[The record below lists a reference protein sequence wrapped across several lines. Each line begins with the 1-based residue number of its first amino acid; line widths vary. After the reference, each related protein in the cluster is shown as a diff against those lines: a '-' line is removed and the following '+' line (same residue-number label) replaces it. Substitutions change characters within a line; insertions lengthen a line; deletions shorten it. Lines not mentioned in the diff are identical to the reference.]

1 MPFNAIADAVSTHYL
16 VNAIQFCAS
25 CSGFVAM
32 LGAVY
37 GFKIKLGYENV
48 LLVRLLLEMR
58 LMRMPSIQKFLIVVF
73 VGLCLVGVWML
84 MSSSV
89 VPDSTN
95 GDGDDVPVEK
105 SENRVED
112 NQEEKYMSEGDGE
125 MSESKNMVNQNQEE
139 NIVKESFDENTESEE
154 ESKAVSENDDG
165 RKREDEESK
174 SESDQDNDTES
185 RGKDQASTE
194 IFPSGDQSKILKETN
209 AQNGAW
215 STQPIESQNETISQQ
230 SSIFKDQY
238 GHRWKICGE
247 TQFENG
253 ALHYI
258 DFILKGSKLLQFIL
272 QQLELKRKH
281 ANTIGSLLDFA
292 WSMLKT

>member
-16 VNAIQFCAS
+16 VNAIQFFALKNLSHCL
-25 CSGFVAM
+25 CSV
-32 LGAVY
+32 VT
-37 GFKIKLGYENV
+37 V
-48 LLVRLLLEMR
+48 
-58 LMRMPSIQKFLIVVF
+58 VVF

-125 MSESKNMVNQNQEE
+125 TSESKNMVNQNQEE

-174 SESDQDNDTES
+174 SEN
-185 RGKDQASTE
+185 
-194 IFPSGDQSKILKETN
+194 GDSNSE
-209 AQNGAW
+209 A
-215 STQPIESQNETISQQ
+215 
-230 SSIFKDQY
+230 
-238 GHRWKICGE
+238 GE
-247 TQFENG
+247 TEG
-253 ALHYI
+253 
-258 DFILKGSKLLQFIL
+258 GESK
-272 QQLELKRKH
+272 
-281 ANTIGSLLDFA
+281 
-292 WSMLKT
+292 KTEQIE

>member
-1 MPFNAIADAVSTHYL
+1 
-16 VNAIQFCAS
+16 
-25 CSGFVAM
+25 
-32 LGAVY
+32 
-37 GFKIKLGYENV
+37 
-48 LLVRLLLEMR
+48 MR
-58 LMRMPSIQKFLIVVF
+58 LMRMPSIQKFLIVVTVVVF

-174 SESDQDNDTES
+174 NQDNDTES

-238 GHRWKICGE
+238 GHRWKIWRYCPEEACTSIAPLPEGYKRSIKWPKSRDRIWYYNFPHTKLSEVKGGE

-258 DFILKGSKLLQFIL
+258 DFILK
-272 QQLELKRKH
+272 
-281 ANTIGSLLDFA
+281 
-292 WSMLKT
+292 

>member
-58 LMRMPSIQKFLIVVF
+58 LMRMPSIQKFLIVF

-174 SESDQDNDTES
+174 SESDNDTES